1 MAKTEEQIKEEF
13 LFIVENNKELLG
25 HVIASYNNFL
35 AEYRK
40 FLEKDYATLTIYEA
54 IESAE
59 SYALEKDEEEGGT
72 FYAELLTDW
81 YDEQVLEWK
90 KRLDGLKNDY
100 MIESIPVVDP
110 EDNVDW
116 GDYVR
121 PVIYDIKDWGFLV
134 VPDENH
140 LVENDIKGLE
150 HIIYTVEYYN
160 FPIYSQ
166 EDFEKTEEI
175 QKEVGTTSYKRYE
188 ALLREHNIT
197 ATDTW
202 KFALNPDFTYDK
214 WAGRKVTTPEDTLT
228 LAQYLNQCLQRISND
243 IEEML
248 TSVAKSEQAHL
259 YLKETY
265 YDENKAEQL
274 FKTWIATKGY

>member
-13 LFIVENNKELLG
+13 LFIVENNKEMLEN
-25 HVIASYNNFL
+25 VIASYNNFL

-72 FYAELLTDW
+72 FYAELLTNW

-100 MIESIPVVDP
+100 MIESVPVIDP

-121 PVIYDIKDWGFLV
+121 PVIYDITDWGFLV
-134 VPDENH
+134 VPDEKH
-140 LVENDIKGLE
+140 LVEDDIKGLE
-150 HIIYTVEYYN
+150 HIVYTVEYYN
-160 FPIYSQ
+160 FPIYSE
-166 EDFEKTEEI
+166 EDFNKSEEL
-175 QKEVGTTSYKRYE
+175 QEYYKSYKRYE
-188 ALLREHNIT
+188 ALLRENNIT

-202 KFALNPDFTYDK
+202 KFALNPNFTYDK

-265 YDENKAEQL
+265 YDDNKAEQH

>member
-13 LFIVENNKELLG
+13 LFIVENNKEMLEK
-25 HVIASYNNFL
+25 VIASYNNFL

-40 FLEKDYATLTIYEA
+40 FLEKDYAELTIYEA

-90 KRLDGLKNDY
+90 NRLDGLKNDY
-100 MIESIPVVDP
+100 MIESVPVVDP

-121 PVIYDIKDWGFLV
+121 PVIYDITDWGFLV

-150 HIIYTVEYYN
+150 HIVYTVEYYN
-160 FPIYSQ
+160 FPIFSE
-166 EDFEKTEEI
+166 EDFNKSEEL
-175 QKEVGTTSYKRYE
+175 QEYYKSYKRYE
-188 ALLREHNIT
+188 TLLRENNIT

-259 YLKETY
+259 YLKDTY
-265 YDENKAEQL
+265 YDDNKAEQL

>member
-13 LFIVENNKELLG
+13 LFIVENNKELLEN
-25 HVIASYNNFL
+25 VIASYNNFL

-40 FLEKDYATLTIYEA
+40 FLEKDYAELTIYEA

-59 SYALEKDEEEGGT
+59 SYALQKDEEEGGT

-90 KRLDGLKNDY
+90 NRLDGLKNDY
-100 MIESIPVVDP
+100 MIESVPVVDP

-121 PVIYDIKDWGFLV
+121 PVIYDITDWGFLV
-134 VPDENH
+134 VPDEKH
-140 LVENDIKGLE
+140 LVENDTKGLE
-150 HIIYTVEYYN
+150 HIVYTVEYYN
-160 FPIYSQ
+160 FPIYSE
-166 EDFEKTEEI
+166 EDFNKSEEL
-175 QKEVGTTSYKRYE
+175 QEYYKSYKRYE
-188 ALLREHNIT
+188 ALLRENNIT

-202 KFALNPDFTYDK
+202 KFALNPNFTYDK

-265 YDENKAEQL
+265 YDDNKAEQL

>member
-13 LFIVENNKELLG
+13 LFIVENNKELLEN
-25 HVIASYNNFL
+25 VIASYNNFL

-40 FLEKDYATLTIYEA
+40 FLEKDYAELTIYEA

-59 SYALEKDEEEGGT
+59 SYALQKDEEEGGT

-90 KRLDGLKNDY
+90 NRLDGLKNDY
-100 MIESIPVVDP
+100 MIESVPVVDP

-121 PVIYDIKDWGFLV
+121 PVIYDITDWGFLV
-134 VPDENH
+134 VPDEKH

-150 HIIYTVEYYN
+150 HIVYTVEYYN
-160 FPIYSQ
+160 FPIYSE
-166 EDFEKTEEI
+166 EDFNKSEEL
-175 QKEVGTTSYKRYE
+175 QEYYKSYKRYE
-188 ALLREHNIT
+188 ALLRENNIT

-202 KFALNPDFTYDK
+202 KFALNPNFTYDK

-265 YDENKAEQL
+265 YDDNKAEQL
-274 FKTWIATKGY
+274 FKIWIATKGY

>member
-13 LFIVENNKELLG
+13 LFIVENNKEMLEK
-25 HVIASYNNFL
+25 VIASYNNFL

-59 SYALEKDEEEGGT
+59 SYALDKDEEEGGT

-90 KRLDGLKNDY
+90 NRLDGLKNDY
-100 MIESIPVVDP
+100 MIESVPVIDP

-121 PVIYDIKDWGFLV
+121 PVIYDITDWGFLV
-134 VPDENH
+134 VPDEKH

-160 FPIYSQ
+160 FPIYSE
-166 EDFEKTEEI
+166 EDFNKTEEL
-175 QKEVGTTSYKRYE
+175 QEYYKSYKRYE
-188 ALLREHNIT
+188 ALLRENNIT

-265 YDENKAEQL
+265 YDDNKAEQH

>member
-13 LFIVENNKELLG
+13 LFIVENNKEMLEK
-25 HVIASYNNFL
+25 VIASYNNFL

-40 FLEKDYATLTIYEA
+40 FLEKDYAELTIYEA

-90 KRLDGLKNDY
+90 NRLDGLKNDY
-100 MIESIPVVDP
+100 MIESVPVIDP

-121 PVIYDIKDWGFLV
+121 PVIYDITDWGFLV

-150 HIIYTVEYYN
+150 HIVYTVEYYN
-160 FPIYSQ
+160 FPIFSE
-166 EDFEKTEEI
+166 EDFNKSEEL
-175 QKEVGTTSYKRYE
+175 QEYYKSYKRYE
-188 ALLREHNIT
+188 ALLRENNIT

-202 KFALNPDFTYDK
+202 KFALNPNFTYDK

-259 YLKETY
+259 YLKDTY
-265 YDENKAEQL
+265 YDDNKAEQL
-274 FKTWIATKGY
+274 FKIWIATKGY

>member
-13 LFIVENNKELLG
+13 LFIVENNKELLEN
-25 HVIASYNNFL
+25 VIASYNNFL

-40 FLEKDYATLTIYEA
+40 FLQKDYAELTIYEA

-90 KRLDGLKNDY
+90 NRLDGLKNDY
-100 MIESIPVVDP
+100 MIESVPVIDP

-121 PVIYDIKDWGFLV
+121 PVIYDITDWGFLV

-150 HIIYTVEYYN
+150 HIVYTVEYYN
-160 FPIYSQ
+160 FPIFSE
-166 EDFEKTEEI
+166 EDFNKSEEL
-175 QKEVGTTSYKRYE
+175 QEYYKSYKRYE
-188 ALLREHNIT
+188 ALLRENNIT

-202 KFALNPDFTYDK
+202 KFALNPNFTYDK

-265 YDENKAEQL
+265 YDDNKAEQL

>member
-13 LFIVENNKELLG
+13 LFIVENNKEMLEK
-25 HVIASYNNFL
+25 VIASYNNFL

-40 FLEKDYATLTIYEA
+40 FLEKDYAELTIYEA

-90 KRLDGLKNDY
+90 NRLDGLKNDY
-100 MIESIPVVDP
+100 MIESVPVIDP

-121 PVIYDIKDWGFLV
+121 PVIYDITDWGFLV

-150 HIIYTVEYYN
+150 HIVYTVEYYN
-160 FPIYSQ
+160 FPIFSE
-166 EDFEKTEEI
+166 EDFNKSEEL
-175 QKEVGTTSYKRYE
+175 QEYYKSYKRYE
-188 ALLREHNIT
+188 ALLRENNIT

-202 KFALNPDFTYDK
+202 KFALNPNFTYDK

-259 YLKETY
+259 YLKDTY
-265 YDENKAEQL
+265 YDDNKAEQL

>member
-13 LFIVENNKELLG
+13 LFIVENNKEMLEN
-25 HVIASYNNFL
+25 VIASYNNFL

-40 FLEKDYATLTIYEA
+40 FLEKDYAELTIYEA

-59 SYALEKDEEEGGT
+59 SYALQKDEEEGGT
-72 FYAELLTDW
+72 FYVELLTDW

-90 KRLDGLKNDY
+90 KRLDGLKDDY
-100 MIESIPVVDP
+100 MIESVPVIDP

-121 PVIYDIKDWGFLV
+121 PVIYDITDWGFLV

-150 HIIYTVEYYN
+150 HIVYTVEYYN

-166 EDFEKTEEI
+166 EDFDKSEEL
-175 QKEVGTTSYKRYE
+175 QEYYKSYKRYE
-188 ALLREHNIT
+188 ALLRENNIT

-202 KFALNPDFTYDK
+202 KFALNPNFTYDK

-259 YLKETY
+259 YLKDTY
-265 YDENKAEQL
+265 YDDNKAEQL
-274 FKTWIATKGY
+274 FKIWIATKGY

>member
-13 LFIVENNKELLG
+13 LFIVENNKEMLEK
-25 HVIASYNNFL
+25 VIASYNNFL

-40 FLEKDYATLTIYEA
+40 FLEKDYAELTIYEA

-90 KRLDGLKNDY
+90 NRLDGLKNDY
-100 MIESIPVVDP
+100 MIESVPVVDP

-121 PVIYDIKDWGFLV
+121 PVIYDITDWGFLV

-150 HIIYTVEYYN
+150 HIVYTVEYYN
-160 FPIYSQ
+160 FPIYSE
-166 EDFEKTEEI
+166 EDFNKTEEL
-175 QKEVGTTSYKRYE
+175 QEYYKSYKRYE
-188 ALLREHNIT
+188 ALLRENNIT

-265 YDENKAEQL
+265 YDDNKAEQH

>member
-13 LFIVENNKELLG
+13 LFIVENNKEMLEK
-25 HVIASYNNFL
+25 VIASYNNFL

-72 FYAELLTDW
+72 FYVELLTDW

-100 MIESIPVVDP
+100 MIESVPVIDP

-121 PVIYDIKDWGFLV
+121 PVIYDITDWGFLV

-150 HIIYTVEYYN
+150 HIVYTVEYYN
-160 FPIYSQ
+160 FPIYSE
-166 EDFEKTEEI
+166 EDFNKTEEL
-175 QKEVGTTSYKRYE
+175 QEYYKSYKRYE
-188 ALLREHNIT
+188 ALLRENNIT

-265 YDENKAEQL
+265 YDDNKAEQH

>member
-13 LFIVENNKELLG
+13 LFIVENNKEMLEK
-25 HVIASYNNFL
+25 VIASYNNFL

-90 KRLDGLKNDY
+90 NRLDGLKNDY
-100 MIESIPVVDP
+100 MIESVPVVDP

-121 PVIYDIKDWGFLV
+121 PVIYDITDWGFLV

-150 HIIYTVEYYN
+150 HIVYTVEYYN
-160 FPIYSQ
+160 FPIFSE
-166 EDFEKTEEI
+166 EDFNKSEEL
-175 QKEVGTTSYKRYE
+175 QEYYKSYKRYE
-188 ALLREHNIT
+188 TLLRENNIT

-265 YDENKAEQL
+265 YDDNKAEQL

>member
-13 LFIVENNKELLG
+13 LFIVENNKELLEN
-25 HVIASYNNFL
+25 VIASYNNFL

-40 FLEKDYATLTIYEA
+40 FLEKDYAELTIYEA

-100 MIESIPVVDP
+100 MIESVPVIDP
-110 EDNVDW
+110 ENNVDW

-121 PVIYDIKDWGFLV
+121 PVIYDITDWGFLI

-150 HIIYTVEYYN
+150 HIIYTTEYYN
-160 FPIYSQ
+160 FPIYSE
-166 EDFEKTEEI
+166 EDFNKTEEL
-175 QKEVGTTSYKRYE
+175 QEYYKSYKRYE
-188 ALLREHNIT
+188 ALLRENNIT

-202 KFALNPDFTYDK
+202 KFALKPDFTYDK

-265 YDENKAEQL
+265 YDDNKAEQH

>member
-13 LFIVENNKELLG
+13 LFIVENNKELLEN
-25 HVIASYNNFL
+25 VIASYNNFL

-40 FLEKDYATLTIYEA
+40 FLQKDYAELTIYEA

-90 KRLDGLKNDY
+90 NRLDGLKNDY
-100 MIESIPVVDP
+100 MIESVPVIDP

-121 PVIYDIKDWGFLV
+121 PVIYDITDWGFLV

-150 HIIYTVEYYN
+150 HIVYTVEYYN
-160 FPIYSQ
+160 FPIFSE
-166 EDFEKTEEI
+166 EDFNKSEEL
-175 QKEVGTTSYKRYE
+175 QEYYKSYKRYE
-188 ALLREHNIT
+188 ALLRENNIT

-202 KFALNPDFTYDK
+202 KFALNPNFTYDK

-243 IEEML
+243 IDEML
-248 TSVAKSEQAHL
+248 SSVAKSEQAHL

-265 YDENKAEQL
+265 YDDNKAEQL

>member
-13 LFIVENNKELLG
+13 LFIVENNKKMLEK
-25 HVIASYNNFL
+25 VIASYNNFL

-59 SYALEKDEEEGGT
+59 SYALDKDEEEGGT

-90 KRLDGLKNDY
+90 NRLDGLKNDY
-100 MIESIPVVDP
+100 MIESVPVIDP

-121 PVIYDIKDWGFLV
+121 PVIYDITDWGFLV
-134 VPDENH
+134 VPDEKH

-160 FPIYSQ
+160 FPIYSE
-166 EDFEKTEEI
+166 EDFNKTEEL
-175 QKEVGTTSYKRYE
+175 QEYYKSYKRYE
-188 ALLREHNIT
+188 TLLRENNIT

-248 TSVAKSEQAHL
+248 TSVAKSEQPHL

-265 YDENKAEQL
+265 YDDNKAEQL

>member
-1 MAKTEEQIKEEF
+1 MAKTEEEIKEEF
-13 LFIVENNKELLG
+13 LFIVENNKEMLEN
-25 HVIASYNNFL
+25 VIASYNNFL

-40 FLEKDYATLTIYEA
+40 FLEKDYAELTIYEA

-59 SYALEKDEEEGGT
+59 SYALQKDEEEGGT
-72 FYAELLTDW
+72 FYVELLTDW

-100 MIESIPVVDP
+100 MIESVPVIDP

-121 PVIYDIKDWGFLV
+121 PVIYDITDWGFLI

-150 HIIYTVEYYN
+150 HIVYTVEYYN

-166 EDFEKTEEI
+166 EDFDKSEEL
-175 QKEVGTTSYKRYE
+175 QEYYKSYKRYE
-188 ALLREHNIT
+188 ALLRENNIT

-202 KFALNPDFTYDK
+202 KFALNPNFTYDK

-265 YDENKAEQL
+265 YDDNKAEQL

>member
-13 LFIVENNKELLG
+13 LFIVENNKEMLEK
-25 HVIASYNNFL
+25 VIASYNNFL

-72 FYAELLTDW
+72 FYTELLTDW

-90 KRLDGLKNDY
+90 NRLDGLKNDY
-100 MIESIPVVDP
+100 MIESVPVVDP

-121 PVIYDIKDWGFLV
+121 PVIYDITDWGFLV

-150 HIIYTVEYYN
+150 HIVYTVEYYN
-160 FPIYSQ
+160 FPIFSE
-166 EDFEKTEEI
+166 EDFNKSEEL
-175 QKEVGTTSYKRYE
+175 QEYYKSYKRYE
-188 ALLREHNIT
+188 TLLRENNIT

-259 YLKETY
+259 YLKDTY
-265 YDENKAEQL
+265 YDDNKAEQL

>member
-13 LFIVENNKELLG
+13 LFIVENNKELLEN
-25 HVIASYNNFL
+25 VIASYNNFL

-90 KRLDGLKNDY
+90 NRLDGLKNDY
-100 MIESIPVVDP
+100 MIESVPVIDP

-121 PVIYDIKDWGFLV
+121 PVIYDITDWGFLV
-134 VPDENH
+134 VPDEKH

-150 HIIYTVEYYN
+150 HIVYTVEYYN
-160 FPIYSQ
+160 FPIYSE
-166 EDFEKTEEI
+166 EDFNKTEEL
-175 QKEVGTTSYKRYE
+175 QEYYKSYKRYE
-188 ALLREHNIT
+188 ALLRENNIT

-214 WAGRKVTTPEDTLT
+214 WAGRKVTTPEDTVT

-259 YLKETY
+259 YLKDTY
-265 YDENKAEQL
+265 YDDNKAEQL

>member
-13 LFIVENNKELLG
+13 LFIVENNKEMLEK
-25 HVIASYNNFL
+25 VIASYNNFL

-59 SYALEKDEEEGGT
+59 NYALQKDEEEGGT

-140 LVENDIKGLE
+140 LVENDIKGVE
-150 HIIYTVEYYN
+150 HIVYTTEYYN
-160 FPIYSQ
+160 FPIYSE
-166 EDFEKTEEI
+166 EDFNQSEEL
-175 QKEVGTTSYKRYE
+175 QEYYKSYKRYE
-188 ALLREHNIT
+188 ALLRENNIT

-243 IEEML
+243 IEEMM

>member
-100 MIESIPVVDP
+100 MVESIPVIDP

-140 LVENDIKGLE
+140 LVENDIKGVE
-150 HIIYTVEYYN
+150 HIVYTTEYYN
-160 FPIYSQ
+160 FPIYSE
-166 EDFEKTEEI
+166 EDFNQSEEL
-175 QKEVGTTSYKRYE
+175 QEYYKSYKRYE
-188 ALLREHNIT
+188 ALLRENNIT

-243 IEEML
+243 IEEMM

>member
-13 LFIVENNKELLG
+13 LFIVENNKELLE

-90 KRLDGLKNDY
+90 NRLDGLKNDY
-100 MIESIPVVDP
+100 MIESVPVIDP

-121 PVIYDIKDWGFLV
+121 PVIYDITDWGFLV

-150 HIIYTVEYYN
+150 HIVYTVEYYN
-160 FPIYSQ
+160 FPIFSE
-166 EDFEKTEEI
+166 EDFNKSEEL
-175 QKEVGTTSYKRYE
+175 QEYYKSYKRYE
-188 ALLREHNIT
+188 ALLRENNIT

-259 YLKETY
+259 YLKDTY
-265 YDENKAEQL
+265 YDDNKAEQL

>member
-13 LFIVENNKELLG
+13 LFIVENNKDLLE

-40 FLEKDYATLTIYEA
+40 FLGKDYATLTIYEA

-59 SYALEKDEEEGGT
+59 SYALKKDEEEGGT

-100 MIESIPVVDP
+100 MIESVPVIDP

-121 PVIYDIKDWGFLV
+121 PVIYDITDWGFLV
-134 VPDENH
+134 VPDEKH
-140 LVENDIKGLE
+140 LVEDDIKGLE
-150 HIIYTVEYYN
+150 HIVYTVEYYN
-160 FPIYSQ
+160 FPIYSE
-166 EDFEKTEEI
+166 EDFNKTEEL
-175 QKEVGTTSYKRYE
+175 QEYYKSYKRYE
-188 ALLREHNIT
+188 ALLRENNIT

-243 IEEML
+243 IEEMM

-265 YDENKAEQL
+265 YDDNKAEQL

>member
-13 LFIVENNKELLG
+13 LFIVENNKEMLEN
-25 HVIASYNNFL
+25 VIASYNNFL

-90 KRLDGLKNDY
+90 NRLDGLKNDY
-100 MIESIPVVDP
+100 MIESVPVIDP

-121 PVIYDIKDWGFLV
+121 PVIYDITDWGFLV

-150 HIIYTVEYYN
+150 HIVYTVEYYN
-160 FPIYSQ
+160 FPIFSE
-166 EDFEKTEEI
+166 EDFNKSEEL
-175 QKEVGTTSYKRYE
+175 QEYYKSYKRYE
-188 ALLREHNIT
+188 TLLRENNIT

-265 YDENKAEQL
+265 YDDNKAEQL

>member
-13 LFIVENNKELLG
+13 LFIVENNKELLE

-90 KRLDGLKNDY
+90 NRLDGLKNDY
-100 MIESIPVVDP
+100 MIESVPVVDP

-121 PVIYDIKDWGFLV
+121 PVIYDITDWGFLV

-150 HIIYTVEYYN
+150 HIVYTVEYYN
-160 FPIYSQ
+160 FPIFSE
-166 EDFEKTEEI
+166 EDFNKSEEL
-175 QKEVGTTSYKRYE
+175 QEYYKSYKRYE
-188 ALLREHNIT
+188 TLLRENNIT

-265 YDENKAEQL
+265 YDDNKAEQL
-274 FKTWIATKGY
+274 FKIWIATKGY

>member
-13 LFIVENNKELLG
+13 LFIVENNKELLE

-40 FLEKDYATLTIYEA
+40 FLGKDYATLTIYEA

-90 KRLDGLKNDY
+90 NRLDGLKNDY
-100 MIESIPVVDP
+100 MIESVPVVDP

-121 PVIYDIKDWGFLV
+121 PVIYDITDWGFLV

-150 HIIYTVEYYN
+150 HIVYTVEYYN
-160 FPIYSQ
+160 FPIFSE
-166 EDFEKTEEI
+166 EDFNKSEEL
-175 QKEVGTTSYKRYE
+175 QEYYKSYKRYE
-188 ALLREHNIT
+188 TLLRENNIT

-259 YLKETY
+259 YLKDTY
-265 YDENKAEQL
+265 YDDNKAEQH

>member
-13 LFIVENNKELLG
+13 LFIVENNKEMLEN
-25 HVIASYNNFL
+25 VIASYNNFL

-100 MIESIPVVDP
+100 MIESVPVIDP

-121 PVIYDIKDWGFLV
+121 PVIYDITDWGFLV

-140 LVENDIKGLE
+140 LVENDIKGLQ
-150 HIIYTVEYYN
+150 HIVYTIEYYN
-160 FPIYSQ
+160 FPIYSE
-166 EDFEKTEEI
+166 EDFNKSEEL
-175 QKEVGTTSYKRYE
+175 QEYYKSYKRYE
-188 ALLREHNIT
+188 ALLRENNIT

-243 IEEML
+243 IEEMM

-259 YLKETY
+259 YLKDTH
-265 YDENKAEQL
+265 YDDNKAEQH

>member
-13 LFIVENNKELLG
+13 LFIVENNKEMLEK
-25 HVIASYNNFL
+25 VIASYNNFL

-40 FLEKDYATLTIYEA
+40 FLEKDYAELTIYEA

-90 KRLDGLKNDY
+90 NRLDGLKNDY
-100 MIESIPVVDP
+100 MIESVPVIDP

-121 PVIYDIKDWGFLV
+121 PVIYDITDWGFLV

-150 HIIYTVEYYN
+150 HIVYTVEYYN
-160 FPIYSQ
+160 FPIFSE
-166 EDFEKTEEI
+166 EDFNKSEEL
-175 QKEVGTTSYKRYE
+175 QEYYKSYKRYE
-188 ALLREHNIT
+188 ALLRENNIT

-265 YDENKAEQL
+265 YDDNKAEQL

>member
-13 LFIVENNKELLG
+13 LFIVENNKEMLEK
-25 HVIASYNNFL
+25 VIASYNNFL

-40 FLEKDYATLTIYEA
+40 FLQKDYAELTIYEA

-90 KRLDGLKNDY
+90 NRLDGLKNDY
-100 MIESIPVVDP
+100 MIESVPVIDP

-121 PVIYDIKDWGFLV
+121 PVIYDITDWGFLV

-150 HIIYTVEYYN
+150 HIVYTVEYYN
-160 FPIYSQ
+160 FPIFSE
-166 EDFEKTEEI
+166 EDFNKSEEL
-175 QKEVGTTSYKRYE
+175 QEYYKSYKRYE
-188 ALLREHNIT
+188 ALLRENNIT

-259 YLKETY
+259 YLKDTY
-265 YDENKAEQL
+265 YDDNKAEQL

>member
-13 LFIVENNKELLG
+13 LFIVENNKEMLEN
-25 HVIASYNNFL
+25 VIASYNNFL

-54 IESAE
+54 TESAVD
-59 SYALEKDEEEGGT
+59 YVLQKDDEEGGS
-72 FYAELLTDW
+72 FYVELLVDW

-100 MIESIPVVDP
+100 MIESVPVIDP

-121 PVIYDIKDWGFLV
+121 PVIYDITDWGFLV

-150 HIIYTVEYYN
+150 HIVYTVEYYN
-160 FPIYSQ
+160 FPIYSE
-166 EDFEKTEEI
+166 EDFNQSEEL
-175 QKEVGTTSYKRYE
+175 QEYYKSYKRYE
-188 ALLREHNIT
+188 ALLRENNIT

-202 KFALNPDFTYDK
+202 KFALNPNFTYDK

-265 YDENKAEQL
+265 YDDNKAEQL

>member
-13 LFIVENNKELLG
+13 LFIVKNNKELLEN
-25 HVIASYNNFL
+25 VIASYNNFL

-59 SYALEKDEEEGGT
+59 SYALKKDEEEGGT

-100 MIESIPVVDP
+100 MIESVPVIDP

-121 PVIYDIKDWGFLV
+121 PVIYDITDWGFLV
-134 VPDENH
+134 VPDEKH
-140 LVENDIKGLE
+140 LVEDDIKGLE
-150 HIIYTVEYYN
+150 HIVYTVEYYN
-160 FPIYSQ
+160 FPIYSE
-166 EDFEKTEEI
+166 EDFNKTEEL
-175 QKEVGTTSYKRYE
+175 QEYYKSYKRYE
-188 ALLREHNIT
+188 ALLRENNIT

-265 YDENKAEQL
+265 YDDNKAEQH

>member
-13 LFIVENNKELLG
+13 LFIVENNKEMLEK
-25 HVIASYNNFL
+25 VIASYNNFL

-90 KRLDGLKNDY
+90 NRLDGLKNDY
-100 MIESIPVVDP
+100 MIESVPVVDP

-121 PVIYDIKDWGFLV
+121 PVIYDITDWGFLV
-134 VPDENH
+134 VPGENH

-150 HIIYTVEYYN
+150 HIVYTVEYYN
-160 FPIYSQ
+160 FPIFSE
-166 EDFEKTEEI
+166 EDFNKSEEL
-175 QKEVGTTSYKRYE
+175 QEYYKSYKRYE
-188 ALLREHNIT
+188 TLLRENNIT

-265 YDENKAEQL
+265 YDDNKAEQL

>member
-13 LFIVENNKELLG
+13 LFIVENNKDLLE

-40 FLEKDYATLTIYEA
+40 FLGKDYATLTIYEA

-59 SYALEKDEEEGGT
+59 SYALQKDEEEGGT

-100 MIESIPVVDP
+100 MIESVPVVDP

-121 PVIYDIKDWGFLV
+121 PVIYDITDWGFLI
-134 VPDENH
+134 VPDEKH
-140 LVENDIKGLE
+140 LVENDIKGVE
-150 HIIYTVEYYN
+150 HIVYTVEYYN
-160 FPIYSQ
+160 FPIYSE
-166 EDFEKTEEI
+166 EDFEQSEEL
-175 QKEVGTTSYKRYE
+175 KEYYKSYKRYE
-188 ALLREHNIT
+188 ALLRENNIT

-243 IEEML
+243 IEEMM

-265 YDENKAEQL
+265 YDENKSEQL

>member
-13 LFIVENNKELLG
+13 LFIVENNKEMLE

-90 KRLDGLKNDY
+90 NRLDGLKNDY
-100 MIESIPVVDP
+100 MIESVPVIDP

-121 PVIYDIKDWGFLV
+121 PVIYDITDWGFLV
-134 VPDENH
+134 VPDEKH

-160 FPIYSQ
+160 FPIYSE
-166 EDFEKTEEI
+166 EDFNKTEEL
-175 QKEVGTTSYKRYE
+175 QEYYKSYKRYE
-188 ALLREHNIT
+188 ALLRENNIT

-265 YDENKAEQL
+265 YDDNKAEQH

>member
-13 LFIVENNKELLG
+13 LFIVENNKELLE

-40 FLEKDYATLTIYEA
+40 FLGKDYATLTIYEA

-90 KRLDGLKNDY
+90 NRLDGLKNDY
-100 MIESIPVVDP
+100 MIESVPVIDP

-121 PVIYDIKDWGFLV
+121 PVIYDITDWGFLV

-150 HIIYTVEYYN
+150 HIVYTVEYYN
-160 FPIYSQ
+160 FPIFSE
-166 EDFEKTEEI
+166 EDFNKSEEL
-175 QKEVGTTSYKRYE
+175 QEYYKSYKRYE
-188 ALLREHNIT
+188 TLLRENNIT

-259 YLKETY
+259 YLKDTY
-265 YDENKAEQL
+265 YDDNKAEQL

>member
-13 LFIVENNKELLG
+13 LFIVENNKEMLEK
-25 HVIASYNNFL
+25 VIASYNNFL

-100 MIESIPVVDP
+100 MIESVPVIDP

-121 PVIYDIKDWGFLV
+121 PVIYDITDWGFLV
-134 VPDENH
+134 VPDEKH

-150 HIIYTVEYYN
+150 HIVYTVEYYN
-160 FPIYSQ
+160 FPIYSE
-166 EDFEKTEEI
+166 EDFNKSEEL
-175 QKEVGTTSYKRYE
+175 QEYYKSYKRYE
-188 ALLREHNIT
+188 ALLRENNIT

-202 KFALNPDFTYDK
+202 KFALNPNFTYDK

-248 TSVAKSEQAHL
+248 TSVAKSGQAHL

-265 YDENKAEQL
+265 YDDNKAEQL

>member
-13 LFIVENNKELLG
+13 LFIVENNKEMLET
-25 HVIASYNNFL
+25 VIASYNNFL

-90 KRLDGLKNDY
+90 NRLDGLKNDY
-100 MIESIPVVDP
+100 MIESVPVIDP

-121 PVIYDIKDWGFLV
+121 PVIYDITDWGFLV
-134 VPDENH
+134 VPDEKH

-160 FPIYSQ
+160 FPIYSE
-166 EDFEKTEEI
+166 EDFNKSEEL
-175 QKEVGTTSYKRYE
+175 QEYYKSYKRYE
-188 ALLREHNIT
+188 ALLRENNIT

-202 KFALNPDFTYDK
+202 KFALNPDFTYEK

-265 YDENKAEQL
+265 YDDNKAEQL

>member
-1 MAKTEEQIKEEF
+1 MAKTQEQIKEEF
-13 LFIVENNKELLG
+13 LFIVENNKELLEN
-25 HVIASYNNFL
+25 VIASYNNFL

-59 SYALEKDEEEGGT
+59 SYALKKDEEEGGT

-100 MIESIPVVDP
+100 MIESVPVIDP

-121 PVIYDIKDWGFLV
+121 PVIYDITDWGFLV
-134 VPDENH
+134 VPDEKH
-140 LVENDIKGLE
+140 LVEDDIKGLE
-150 HIIYTVEYYN
+150 HIVYTVEYYN
-160 FPIYSQ
+160 FPIYSE
-166 EDFEKTEEI
+166 EDFNKTEEL
-175 QKEVGTTSYKRYE
+175 QEYYKSYKRYE
-188 ALLREHNIT
+188 ALLRENNIT

-265 YDENKAEQL
+265 YDDNKAEQH

>member
-13 LFIVENNKELLG
+13 LFIVENNKEMLEK
-25 HVIASYNNFL
+25 VIASYNNFL

-90 KRLDGLKNDY
+90 NRLDGLKNDY
-100 MIESIPVVDP
+100 MIESVPVIDP

-121 PVIYDIKDWGFLV
+121 PVIYDITDWGFLV

-150 HIIYTVEYYN
+150 HIVYTVEYYN
-160 FPIYSQ
+160 FPIFSE
-166 EDFEKTEEI
+166 EDFNKSEEL
-175 QKEVGTTSYKRYE
+175 QEYYKSYKRYE
-188 ALLREHNIT
+188 ALLRENNIT

-202 KFALNPDFTYDK
+202 KFALNPNFTYDK

-259 YLKETY
+259 YLKDTY
-265 YDENKAEQL
+265 YDDNKAEQL

>member
-13 LFIVENNKELLG
+13 LFIVENNKELLEN
-25 HVIASYNNFL
+25 VIASYNNFL

-100 MIESIPVVDP
+100 MIESVPVIDP

-121 PVIYDIKDWGFLV
+121 PVIYDITDWGFLV
-134 VPDENH
+134 VPDEKH

-150 HIIYTVEYYN
+150 HIVYTVEYYN
-160 FPIYSQ
+160 FPIYSE
-166 EDFEKTEEI
+166 EDFNKSEEL
-175 QKEVGTTSYKRYE
+175 QEYYKSYKRYE
-188 ALLREHNIT
+188 ALLRENNIT

-202 KFALNPDFTYDK
+202 KFALNPNFTYDK

-243 IEEML
+243 IEDML

-265 YDENKAEQL
+265 YDDNKAEQH